1 MSATNIRER
10 LQKALEASYVIER
23 ELGGGAMSVVY
34 LARDI
39 RHDRSVVIKVLAP
52 ELSHALGAQRFAREI
67 ETVAAL
73 RHPHILPLLDSG
85 DAAGL
90 VYYVMPFAEGES
102 LRDRMER
109 EQQLPLDETVRIVCE
124 VASALDY
131 AHRRGIVHRDIKPDN
146 ILMEDGHAVVADFGI
161 AYALGESREEED
173 RLTGTGISIGTPA
186 YMSPEQASAERAVDA
201 RSDVYSLGCVLY
213 QMLAGEQPFT
223 GVNAQA
229 VIAKRLAGEVPRVR
243 TVRPAI
249 PEMVEDVLQ
258 KALAT
263 SPADRFPTA
272 RAFSEALTAA
282 AAGSAGPRTK
292 KAGSAQRRGQL
303 IAAGVA
309 AILMVLVGSWLAYR
323 ATSGAAVPVA
333 HSIAVLPFAYR
344 SAGEDREYLSDGLS
358 EELIT
363 ALGRVPGLR
372 VAARTSSFQFKGK
385 NPDIHE
391 VGDRLGVASVLEGS
405 VTTDRDKLRVTARL
419 VGVREGFQIW
429 SATYDR
435 PLVDMLAVQQE
446 IARAIVNALRLE
458 LPTGPRAAQW
468 AATDVDAAAHD
479 LYLRGRH
486 AWNSRTPD
494 GLRQAVA
501 LFSQAVERD
510 STYAAAYSGLA
521 DAYISM
527 FDYGLLPA
535 TEANPRVRQAAER
548 ALKLDPAS
556 AEAHTSLAHV
566 HLHDWEWESALRE
579 FRRAIELDPG
589 YANAQHWYALALTTL
604 GRVDE
609 AVVAMRQATRLDPL
623 STRMSAD
630 LGMALYAARQYDQAI
645 AQERRTLQMD
655 STSATAHWIM
665 GMALEQ
671 SGKLPEAEAAFQRA
685 LGMRP
690 GNPNFRAA
698 LARAYALR
706 GREQEA
712 RQLLGGWESDAR
724 KNPALSFFVALVH
737 TALGD
742 RDNAIAWLERSINE
756 RSGSVR
762 YLHVEPRLDPLRTDP
777 RFAQLL
783 QRAKLPR

>member
-1 MSATNIRER
+1 MTDTNIRDR
-10 LQKALEASYVIER
+10 LQNALEAAYVIER

-34 LARDI
+34 LARDV
-39 RHDRSVVIKVLAP
+39 RHDRNVVIKVLAP
-52 ELSHALGAQRFAREI
+52 ELSHALGPQRFAREI

-85 DAAGL
+85 EAAGL
-90 VYYVMPFAEGES
+90 IYYVMPFAEGES
-102 LRDRMER
+102 LRDRMKR
-109 EQQLPLDETVRIVCE
+109 EQQLPLDEAVRIVSE

-131 AHRRGIVHRDIKPDN
+131 AHRRGIVHRDIKPEN
-146 ILMEDGHAVVADFGI
+146 ILIEDGHAVVADFGI
-161 AYALGESREEED
+161 AYALGRSRDDD
-173 RLTGTGISIGTPA
+173 RLTGTGMSIGTPA

-213 QMLAGEQPFT
+213 EMLAGEQPFT

-229 VIAKRLAGEVPRVR
+229 VIAKRLAGEIPRVR

-249 PEMVEDVLQ
+249 PEMVDEVLR
-258 KALAT
+258 KALAV
-263 SPADRFPTA
+263 SAADRFPTA
-272 RAFSEALTAA
+272 RAFSDALTTAA
-282 AAGSAGPRTK
+282 AAGAGAHAK
-292 KAGSAQRRGQL
+292 KPGRVNRRRRFA
-303 IAAGVA
+303 AAGVA
-309 AILMVLVGSWLAYR
+309 AIVLIAAGAWLAYR
-323 ATSGAAVPVA
+323 ASSAAKAPVA
-333 HSIAVLPFAYR
+333 NSIAVLPFAYR

-429 SATYDR
+429 SAAYDR

-458 LPTGPRAAQW
+458 LPTGARGAQW
-468 AATDVDAAAHD
+468 AAADVDAAAHD

-486 AWNSRTPD
+486 AWNSRTPE
-494 GLRQAVA
+494 GLRRAVA

-510 STYAAAYSGLA
+510 SNYAAAYSGLA

-535 TEANPRVRQAAER
+535 AEANPRVRQAAER
-548 ALKLDPAS
+548 ALTLDPAS

-566 HLHDWEWESALRE
+566 HLHDWEWEAALRE

-589 YANAQHWYALALTTL
+589 YANAYHWYALALTTL
-604 GRVDE
+604 GHVDQ
-609 AVVAMRQATRLDPL
+609 AVEAMRQATRLDPL

-630 LGMALYAARQYDQAI
+630 LGMAMYAARQYDEAV
-645 AQERRTLQMD
+645 AQERRTLRMD

-671 SGKLPEAEAAFQRA
+671 SGKLSEAEAAFQRA
-685 LGMRP
+685 LRLRP

-698 LARAYALR
+698 LARTYALS
-706 GREQEA
+706 GRQREA
-712 RQLLGGWESDAR
+712 RELLSALESDAG
-724 KNPALSFFVALVH
+724 KNPAVSFFVALVH

-742 RDNAIAWLERSINE
+742 RENAIAWLERSINE

-762 YLHVEPRLDPLRTDP
+762 YLNVEPRLDPIRSDP
-777 RFAQLL
+777 RFGDLL
-783 QRAKLPR
+783 LRAKLPR